1 MTNKYKRT
9 FSQIHPSDKTLERI
23 YAMSEKKNKRIKFKG
38 LLIAAACITALL
50 CGTVTAN
57 AATDGALFEGINLI
71 INGEN
76 VDIKEYIRDYKSY
89 KIGNGT
95 ATEIEIEVP
104 DDSASLEIEQ
114 EGEIQNN
121 EDTSEFENEEGK
133 VVTYSID

>member
-1 MTNKYKRT
+1 MTNKYKKT

-89 KIGNGT
+89 KVGDGT
-95 ATEIEIEVP
+95 ATEIEIKVP

-121 EDTSEFENEEGK
+121 EDTSKFENEDGK

>member
-1 MTNKYKRT
+1 MTNKYKKT

-76 VDIKEYIRDYKSY
+76 VDIKEYIRDCKSY
-89 KIGNGT
+89 KVGDGT

-121 EDTSEFENEEGK
+121 EDTSEFENEDGK
-133 VVTYSID
+133 VVTYSIN

>member
-57 AATDGALFEGINLI
+57 AATDDALFEGINLI

-89 KIGNGT
+89 KVGDGT

-121 EDTSEFENEEGK
+121 EDTSEFENEDGK

>member
-1 MTNKYKRT
+1 MTNKYKKT

-76 VDIKEYIRDYKSY
+76 VDIKEYKSY

-121 EDTSEFENEEGK
+121 EDTSEFENEDGK

>member
-57 AATDGALFEGINLI
+57 AATDGALFEVTTL
-71 INGEN
+71 
-76 VDIKEYIRDYKSY
+76 DIKEYIRDYKSY
-89 KIGNGT
+89 KVGDGT

-121 EDTSEFENEEGK
+121 EDT
-133 VVTYSID
+133 

>member
-1 MTNKYKRT
+1 MTNKYKKT

-89 KIGNGT
+89 KVGDGT

-114 EGEIQNN
+114 ESEIQNN
-121 EDTSEFENEEGK
+121 EDTSEFENEDGK

>member
-89 KIGNGT
+89 KVGDGT

-121 EDTSEFENEEGK
+121 EDTSEFENEDGK
-133 VVTYSID
+133 VVTYSIN

>member
-1 MTNKYKRT
+1 MTNKYKKT

-121 EDTSEFENEEGK
+121 EDTSEFENEDGK

>member
-1 MTNKYKRT
+1 
-9 FSQIHPSDKTLERI
+9 
-23 YAMSEKKNKRIKFKG
+23 MSEKKNKRIKFKG

-89 KIGNGT
+89 KVGDGT

-121 EDTSEFENEEGK
+121 EDASEFENEDGK

>member
-1 MTNKYKRT
+1 MTNKYKRA

-23 YAMSEKKNKRIKFKG
+23 YTMSEKKNKRIKFKG

-89 KIGNGT
+89 KVGDGT

-121 EDTSEFENEEGK
+121 EDTSEFENEDGK

>member
-89 KIGNGT
+89 KVGDGT

-121 EDTSEFENEEGK
+121 EDTSEFENEDGK

>member
-1 MTNKYKRT
+1 MTNKYKKT

-89 KIGNGT
+89 KVGAGT

-121 EDTSEFENEEGK
+121 EDTSEFENEDGK

>member
-1 MTNKYKRT
+1 
-9 FSQIHPSDKTLERI
+9 
-23 YAMSEKKNKRIKFKG
+23 MSEKKNKRIKFKG

-89 KIGNGT
+89 KTGNGT

-121 EDTSEFENEEGK
+121 EDTSEFENEDGK

>member
-89 KIGNGT
+89 KVGDGT

-104 DDSASLEIEQ
+104 DDSASIEIEQ

-121 EDTSEFENEEGK
+121 EDTSEFENEDGK

>member
-1 MTNKYKRT
+1 MTNKYKKT

-38 LLIAAACITALL
+38 LLIAAACITALF

-89 KIGNGT
+89 KVGDGT

-104 DDSASLEIEQ
+104 DNSASLEIEQ

-121 EDTSEFENEEGK
+121 EDTSEFENEDGK

>member
-104 DDSASLEIEQ
+104 DNSASLEIEQ

-121 EDTSEFENEEGK
+121 EDTSEFENEDGK

>member
-1 MTNKYKRT
+1 MTNKYKKT

-121 EDTSEFENEEGK
+121 EDTSEFEYEDGK

>member
-1 MTNKYKRT
+1 MTNKYKKT

-57 AATDGALFEGINLI
+57 AATDRALFEGINLI

-121 EDTSEFENEEGK
+121 EDTSEFENEDGK

>member
-38 LLIAAACITALL
+38 LLIAAACITTLL

-76 VDIKEYIRDYKSY
+76 VDIKEYIRDYKNY
-89 KIGNGT
+89 KVGDGT

-104 DDSASLEIEQ
+104 DDSASFEIEQ

-121 EDTSEFENEEGK
+121 EDTSEFENEDGK

>member
-1 MTNKYKRT
+1 MTNKYKKT

-104 DDSASLEIEQ
+104 DNSASLEIEQ

-121 EDTSEFENEEGK
+121 EDTSEFENEDGK

>member
-9 FSQIHPSDKTLERI
+9 FSQIHPSDKTLEKI

-121 EDTSEFENEEGK
+121 EDTSEFENEDGK

>member
-1 MTNKYKRT
+1 MTNKYKKT

-89 KIGNGT
+89 KVGDGT

-104 DDSASLEIEQ
+104 DNSASLEIEQ

-121 EDTSEFENEEGK
+121 EDTSEFENEDGK

>member
-1 MTNKYKRT
+1 MTNKYKKT
-9 FSQIHPSDKTLERI
+9 FLQIHPSDKTLERI

-121 EDTSEFENEEGK
+121 EDTSEFENEDGK

>member
-1 MTNKYKRT
+1 MTNKYEKT

-89 KIGNGT
+89 KVGAGT

-121 EDTSEFENEEGK
+121 EDTSEFENEDGK

>member
-1 MTNKYKRT
+1 MTNKYKKT

-38 LLIAAACITALL
+38 LLIAAACITALF

-89 KIGNGT
+89 KVGDGT

-121 EDTSEFENEEGK
+121 EDTSEFENEDGK

>member
-1 MTNKYKRT
+1 MTNKYKKT

-89 KIGNGT
+89 KVGDGT

-121 EDTSEFENEEGK
+121 EDTSEFENEDGK

>member
-89 KIGNGT
+89 KVGDGT

-121 EDTSEFENEEGK
+121 EDTSKFENEDGK

>member
-1 MTNKYKRT
+1 MTNKYKKT

-38 LLIAAACITALL
+38 LLIAAACITALF

-95 ATEIEIEVP
+95 ATEIEIKVP

-121 EDTSEFENEEGK
+121 EDTSEFENEDGK

>member
-89 KIGNGT
+89 KVGDGT

-104 DDSASLEIEQ
+104 DNSASLEIEQ

-121 EDTSEFENEEGK
+121 EDTSEFENEDGK

>member
-95 ATEIEIEVP
+95 ATEIEIKVP

-121 EDTSEFENEEGK
+121 EDTSEFENEDGK

>member
-76 VDIKEYIRDYKSY
+76 LDIKEYIRDYKSY
-89 KIGNGT
+89 KVGNGT

-121 EDTSEFENEEGK
+121 EDTSEFENEDGK

>member
-1 MTNKYKRT
+1 MTNKYKKT

-38 LLIAAACITALL
+38 LLIAAACITALF

-104 DDSASLEIEQ
+104 DNSASLEIEQ

-121 EDTSEFENEEGK
+121 EDTSEFENEDGK

>member
-1 MTNKYKRT
+1 MTNKYKKT

-89 KIGNGT
+89 KVGDGT
-95 ATEIEIEVP
+95 ATEIEIEVS

-121 EDTSEFENEEGK
+121 EDTSEFENEDGK

>member
-1 MTNKYKRT
+1 MTNKYKKT

-76 VDIKEYIRDYKSY
+76 VNIKEYIRDYKSY
-89 KIGNGT
+89 KVGDGT

-121 EDTSEFENEEGK
+121 EDTSEFENEDGK

>member
-9 FSQIHPSDKTLERI
+9 FSQIHPSYKTLERI

-76 VDIKEYIRDYKSY
+76 VDIKEYIMDYKSY
-89 KIGNGT
+89 KAGNGT

-121 EDTSEFENEEGK
+121 EDTSEFENEDGK

>member
-9 FSQIHPSDKTLERI
+9 FSQIHPSYKTLERI

-89 KIGNGT
+89 KVGDGT

-121 EDTSEFENEEGK
+121 EDTSEFENEDGK

>member
-76 VDIKEYIRDYKSY
+76 LDIKEYIRDYKSY
-89 KIGNGT
+89 KVGDGT

-121 EDTSEFENEEGK
+121 EDTSEFENEDGK